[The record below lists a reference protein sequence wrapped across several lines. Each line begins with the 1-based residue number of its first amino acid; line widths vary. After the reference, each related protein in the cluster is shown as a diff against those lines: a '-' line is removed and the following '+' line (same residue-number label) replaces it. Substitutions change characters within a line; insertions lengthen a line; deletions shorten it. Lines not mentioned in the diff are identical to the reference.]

1 MFQFTGFPSVHY
13 GFMYGYMLF
22 SMCVPAFRHP
32 RVAGYVLLTVAFR
45 SLSRLSS
52 ALSARASAPRP
63 YLLNLVSL
71 FAAAAAC
78 SDIRG
83 KLAFKRMDE
92 LGAIGRMPSIEQTS
106 GLRDGADANH

>member
-32 RVAGYVLLTVAFR
+32 RVTGYVLLTVAFR

-63 YLLNLVSL
+63 FLLKLFLVLFLLPDSVQEKGLSL
-71 FAAAAAC
+71 SF
-78 SDIRG
+78 
-83 KLAFKRMDE
+83 
-92 LGAIGRMPSIEQTS
+92 TS
-106 GLRDGADANH
+106 VANI